1 MLRAFGSI
9 VSLESES
16 TQFDAN
22 DAVIDTEPCGDLA
35 KRGTLSPPQPATRR
49 EGSKGANGPRCR
61 SRRATPRRASFT
73 DVQARDCPDIPGTA
87 AANPPAGVRR
97 GDGSCD
103 VDPSTWSVSTLAL
116 ERPPHP
122 MRRGSERSAPPTFAA
137 RRTARAPYDGRAG
150 IEVFE
155 AAPTPPMSTRWTS
168 NTWWTSWRSWAS
180 LQAHAGSSMACGTRR
195 EWRWQVGELILVA
208 DEPVVQDSEC

>member
-155 AAPTPPMSTRWTS
+155 AAPTPPCRRDGRRTPGGRVGGAGHHSKHTLDRRWRAALGES
-168 NTWWTSWRSWAS
+168 GGGRSAS
-180 LQAHAGSSMACGTRR
+180 
-195 EWRWQVGELILVA
+195 
-208 DEPVVQDSEC
+208 